1 MIVSTATPTKT
12 IMSVGRSNIG
22 RIGLGTYK
30 LGNKTTFAC
39 LKALEIGYRHIDTA
53 SLYRNE
59 KQVAEAI
66 EQSQIKRE
74 EIFVTSKIQVK
85 DIKSGNLTAAV
96 CRSLN
101 NLKSI
106 DLLLL
111 HAPTE
116 NFIDVWKQM
125 LEINQWQEIGEVGVS
140 NFDVW
145 HLRSLELQQACNHV
159 QLPKWN
165 QIEVSPYLQRS
176 NLVRYCQQ
184 NEIRIIAHSPLIKGR
199 KLLDNTLQSLAQSIN
214 ISPSQLLI
222 AWSLAKGYIVVPRS
236 SQPIHLQEN
245 FDAIEVKL
253 PENVIDKLN
262 CLEEGYATHPQH
274 IIN

>member
-1 MIVSTATPTKT
+1 
-12 IMSVGRSNIG
+12 MSVFRTSIG
-22 RIGLGTYK
+22 KIGLGTYR
-30 LGNKTTFAC
+30 LGEETIFAC

-59 KQVAEAI
+59 KQVAKAI
-66 EQSQIKRE
+66 EQSGLKRE
-74 EIFVTSKIQVK
+74 EIFVTSKIKVK
-85 DIKSGNLTAAV
+85 DIKSGHIETAV
-96 CRSLN
+96 CKSLE

-116 NFIDVWKQM
+116 NLVDAWKQM
-125 LEINQWQEIGEVGVS
+125 LEITRWKEIGEVGVS
-140 NFDVW
+140 NFEVCD
-145 HLRSLELQQACNHV
+145 LQKLEF

-165 QIEVSPYLQRS
+165 QIEVTPYLQRR

-184 NEIRIIAHSPLIKGR
+184 KNIQIVAHSPLVKGK
-199 KLLDNTLQSLAQSIN
+199 KLFCDRLKSLAQSIQ

-222 AWSLAKGYIVVPRS
+222 AWSLAKGYVVLPRS
-236 SQPIHLQEN
+236 SNLIHLQEN
-245 FDAIEVKL
+245 FDAIKVQL
-253 PENVIDKLN
+253 PEKVLEKLN

>member
-1 MIVSTATPTKT
+1 
-12 IMSVGRSNIG
+12 MSARKSSIG
-22 RIGLGTYK
+22 KIGLGTYQ
-30 LGNKTTFAC
+30 LGEETIFAC

-66 EQSQIKRE
+66 ERSQLKRK
-74 EIFVTSKIQVK
+74 EIFVTSKIKVK
-85 DIKSGNLTAAV
+85 DIKSNNLYTAV
-96 CRSLN
+96 CRSLE

-116 NFIDVWKQM
+116 NLVDAWKQM
-125 LEINQWQEIGEVGVS
+125 LEISQWQEIGEVGVS
-140 NFDVW
+140 NFDIC
-145 HLRSLELQQACNHV
+145 HLQKLEF

-165 QIEVSPYLQRS
+165 QIEVTPYLQRS

-184 NEIRIIAHSPLIKGR
+184 EEIKIIAHSPLVKGR
-199 KLLDNTLQSLAQSIN
+199 KLLDNNLRSLAQSLQ

-222 AWSLAKGYIVVPRS
+222 AWSLAKGYIVLPRS
-236 SQPIHLQEN
+236 SKLIHLQEN
-245 FDAIEVKL
+245 FDAIKVKL
-253 PENVIDKLN
+253 PENVLEKLN
-262 CLEEGYATHPQH
+262 YLEEGYATHPQH